1 MFLSIIC
8 YFYLIHN
15 KSIYTIL
22 YLDFIA
28 KFAMFDHLAATP
40 KTSKG
45 RLFKENNSDHNRSP
59 YERDRSRVIHSSSFR
74 KLKFKTQVFIESE
87 SDYYR
92 TRLTH
97 SLEVSQISRS
107 ICRLLKLNEDLG
119 ETVAL
124 AHDLGHPPFGHNGE
138 KALNIAMQNHGGF
151 NHNDQTLRVLTHI
164 EKRHPDFNGLN
175 LTWESLEGIVKH
187 NGIVLNKIPF
197 HTNLYNR
204 QHDLSLNKQPFLE
217 SQIAAISDDV
227 AYNNHD
233 VEDAIR
239 AGLLSID
246 QLKENVFFK
255 NIIIQLK
262 KEYKIIDDK
271 LLMFQVLRKSMS
283 IMIEDIYKQTNKNIF
298 NLNIK
303 SKEEF
308 QNYNNFIVTFSPIMT
323 SNSKDI
329 KSFLFENVYNHQN
342 LLDKR
347 KNVEKIISNLFEY
360 FYNSPNKLPNDWRH
374 INEPIERIICD
385 YISGMTDRYASR
397 LHKDLY
403 E

>member
-1 MFLSIIC
+1 
-8 YFYLIHN
+8 
-15 KSIYTIL
+15 
-22 YLDFIA
+22 
-28 KFAMFDHLAATP
+28 MFDHLAATP
-40 KTSKG
+40 ITSKG

>member
-1 MFLSIIC
+1 MF
-8 YFYLIHN
+8 N
-15 KSIYTIL
+15 
-22 YLDFIA
+22 
-28 KFAMFDHLAATP
+28 HLAASP
-40 KTSKG
+40 QSSKG
-45 RLFKENNSDHNRSP
+45 RLFKEIDSDHNRSP

-74 KLKFKTQVFIESE
+74 KLKYKTQVFIESE

-107 ICRLLKLNEDLG
+107 ICRLLGLNEDLG

-138 KALNIAMQNHGGF
+138 KALNIAMQDHGGF

-164 EKRHPDFNGLN
+164 EKRHPNFRGLN

-187 NGIVLNKIPF
+187 NGIVLNNIPF
-197 HTNLYNR
+197 HTNLYNNH
-204 QHDLSLNKQPFLE
+204 HDLYLNKQPFLE

-233 VEDAIR
+233 IEDAIR
-239 AGLLSID
+239 GGLLSID
-246 QLKENVFFK
+246 QLQENDFFQ
-255 NIIIQLK
+255 NIINQLK

-271 LLMFQVLRKSMS
+271 LLMYQALRKSMS
-283 IMIEDIYKQTNKNIF
+283 IMIEDIYKQTKNNILD
-298 NLNIK
+298 LNIK
-303 SKEEF
+303 TKEEF
-308 QNYNNFIVTFSPIMT
+308 QNCNNFVVTFSALMN
-323 SNSKDI
+323 SKSKDI
-329 KSFLFENVYNHQN
+329 KSFLFDNVYNHKN
-342 LLDKR
+342 LVDKR
-347 KNVEKIISNLFEY
+347 KNVEIIISNLFKY
-360 FYNSPNKLPNDWRH
+360 FYNFPNKLPNDWRNT
-374 INEPIERIICD
+374 NEPIERIICD

-397 LHKDLY
+397 LNKDLY

>member
-1 MFLSIIC
+1 MFE
-8 YFYLIHN
+8 
-15 KSIYTIL
+15 
-22 YLDFIA
+22 
-28 KFAMFDHLAATP
+28 HLAATP
-40 KTSKG
+40 QLSKG
-45 RLFKENNSDHNRSP
+45 RLFKETDTDHNRSP
-59 YERDRSRVIHSSSFR
+59 YERDRARVIHSSSFR
-74 KLKFKTQVFIESE
+74 KLKYKTQVFIESE

-138 KALNIAMQNHGGF
+138 KALNIAMKDHGGF

-187 NGIVLNKIPF
+187 NGIVLNNIPF
-197 HTNLYNR
+197 HTNLYNKK
-204 QHDLSLNKQPFLE
+204 HDLLLNKQPYLE

-246 QLKENVFFK
+246 QLKENDFFK
-255 NIIIQLK
+255 NIIIQLN
-262 KEYKIIDDK
+262 KEYEINDDK
-271 LLMFQVLRKSMS
+271 LLIFQVLRKSMS
-283 IMIEDIYKQTNKNIF
+283 LMIEDIYKQTNVNI
-298 NLNIK
+298 LHSNIK
-303 SKEEF
+303 TKEEF
-308 QNYNNFIVTFSPIMT
+308 HNYNNFIVTFSPLMN
-323 SNSKDI
+323 SKSKDI
-329 KSFLFENVYNHQN
+329 KSFLFDNVYNQQN

-347 KNVEKIISNLFEY
+347 QNVEKIISNLFKY
-360 FYNSPNKLPNDWRH
+360 FYNSPNKLPNDWQS

-397 LHKDLY
+397 LHEDLY

>member
-1 MFLSIIC
+1 
-8 YFYLIHN
+8 
-15 KSIYTIL
+15 
-22 YLDFIA
+22 
-28 KFAMFDHLAATP
+28 MFDHLATTP
-40 KTSKG
+40 ETSKG
-45 RLFKENNSDHNRSP
+45 RLFKENDSDHNRSP

-74 KLKFKTQVFIESE
+74 KLKYKTQVFIESE

-138 KALNIAMQNHGGF
+138 KALNMAMQDHGGF

-187 NGIVLNKIPF
+187 NGIVVSNIPF
-197 HTNLYNR
+197 HTNFYNNK
-204 QHDLSLNKQPFLE
+204 HDLLLNKQPFLE
-217 SQIAAISDDV
+217 SQIAAIADDV

-246 QLKENVFFK
+246 QLQENTFFN
-255 NIIIQLK
+255 NIINQLK
-262 KEYKIIDDK
+262 KEYTIIDDK

-283 IMIEDIYKQTNKNIF
+283 LMIEDIYNQTNKNI
-298 NLNIK
+298 LDLEIK
-303 SKEEF
+303 TKKDL
-308 QNYNNFIVTFSPIMT
+308 QNCNDFIVTFSPSMQ
-323 SNSKDI
+323 SKAKDI
-329 KSFLFENVYNHQN
+329 KSFLFNNVYNHQN

-347 KNVEKIISNLFEY
+347 QNVEKIISNLFKY
-360 FYNSPNKLPNDWRH
+360 FYKSPNKLPDDWRS
-374 INEPIERIICD
+374 INEPIERVICD
-385 YISGMTDRYASR
+385 YISGMTDRYASVSYTH
-397 LHKDLY
+397 LTLPTKA
-403 E
+403 

>member
-1 MFLSIIC
+1 
-8 YFYLIHN
+8 
-15 KSIYTIL
+15 
-22 YLDFIA
+22 
-28 KFAMFDHLAATP
+28 MFDHLAATP
-40 KTSKG
+40 ELSKG
-45 RLFKENNSDHNRSP
+45 RLFKEIDSDNNRSP

-74 KLKFKTQVFIESE
+74 KLKYKTQVFIESE

-138 KALNIAMQNHGGF
+138 KALNIAMQDHGGF

-187 NGIVLNKIPF
+187 NGIILNNVPF
-197 HTNLYNR
+197 HTNKYNEN
-204 QHDLSLNKQPFLE
+204 HNLSLTKQPFLE

-246 QLKENVFFK
+246 QLKENDFLK

-262 KEYKIIDDK
+262 K
-271 LLMFQVLRKSMS
+271 
-283 IMIEDIYKQTNKNIF
+283 
-298 NLNIK
+298 
-303 SKEEF
+303 
-308 QNYNNFIVTFSPIMT
+308 
-323 SNSKDI
+323 
-329 KSFLFENVYNHQN
+329 
-342 LLDKR
+342 
-347 KNVEKIISNLFEY
+347 
-360 FYNSPNKLPNDWRH
+360 
-374 INEPIERIICD
+374 
-385 YISGMTDRYASR
+385 
-397 LHKDLY
+397 
-403 E
+403 

>member
-1 MFLSIIC
+1 
-8 YFYLIHN
+8 
-15 KSIYTIL
+15 
-22 YLDFIA
+22 
-28 KFAMFDHLAATP
+28 MFDHLAATSEL
-40 KTSKG
+40 SKG
-45 RLFKENNSDHNRSP
+45 RLFKETDSVHNRSP
-59 YERDRSRVIHSSSFR
+59 YERDRSRVIHSNSFR
-74 KLKFKTQVFIESE
+74 KLKYKTQVFIESE

-138 KALNIAMQNHGGF
+138 KALNFAMQDHGGF

-187 NGIVLNKIPF
+187 NGIVFNNIPF

-204 QHDLSLNKQPFLE
+204 QHDLLLNKQPFLE

-233 VEDAIR
+233 IEDAIR

-246 QLKENVFFK
+246 QLQENVFFK

-271 LLMFQVLRKSMS
+271 LLMYQALRKSMS
-283 IMIEDIYKQTNKNIF
+283 IMIEDIYKQTNKNI
-298 NLNIK
+298 LDLKIK
-303 SKEEF
+303 TKEEF
-308 QNYNNFIVTFSPIMT
+308 QNYKNFIVTFSPLM
-323 SNSKDI
+323 SSKSKDI
-329 KSFLFENVYNHQN
+329 KSFLYDNVYNHQN

-347 KNVEKIISNLFEY
+347 QNVEIIISNLFKY
-360 FYNSPNKLPNDWRH
+360 FYNSPNKLPNDWRT
-374 INEPIERIICD
+374 INEPIERVICD

>member
-1 MFLSIIC
+1 
-8 YFYLIHN
+8 
-15 KSIYTIL
+15 
-22 YLDFIA
+22 
-28 KFAMFDHLAATP
+28 MFDHLAATP

-45 RLFKENNSDHNRSP
+45 RLFKENDSDHNRSP

-74 KLKFKTQVFIESE
+74 KLKYKTQVFIESE
-87 SDYYR
+87 SDYFR

-164 EKRHPDFNGLN
+164 EKRHPDYNGLN

-187 NGIVLNKIPF
+187 NGIILNNIPF
-197 HTNLYNR
+197 HTNVYNR
-204 QHDLSLNKQPFLE
+204 KHDLLLNNQPLLE

-283 IMIEDIYKQTNKNIF
+283 IMIEDIYQQTNQNIL
-298 NLNIK
+298 NLNIM

-308 QNYNNFIVTFSPIMT
+308 QNYSNFIVTFSPLMI
-323 SNSKDI
+323 SKSKDI

-347 KNVEKIISNLFEY
+347 KNVEKIISNLFKY
-360 FYNSPNKLPNDWRH
+360 FYNSPNKLPNDWRN

-397 LHKDLY
+397 LHKDLH

>member
-1 MFLSIIC
+1 
-8 YFYLIHN
+8 
-15 KSIYTIL
+15 
-22 YLDFIA
+22 
-28 KFAMFDHLAATP
+28 MFDHLATTP
-40 KTSKG
+40 ETSKG
-45 RLFKENNSDHNRSP
+45 RLFKENDSDHNRSP

-74 KLKFKTQVFIESE
+74 KLKYKTQVFIESE

-138 KALNIAMQNHGGF
+138 KALNIAMQDHGGF

-187 NGIVLNKIPF
+187 NGIVVSNIPF
-197 HTNLYNR
+197 HTNFYNNK
-204 QHDLSLNKQPFLE
+204 HDLLLNKQPFLE
-217 SQIAAISDDV
+217 SQIAAIADDV

-246 QLKENVFFK
+246 QLQENTFFN
-255 NIIIQLK
+255 NIINQIK
-262 KEYKIIDDK
+262 KEYTIIDDK

-283 IMIEDIYKQTNKNIF
+283 MMIQDIYNQTCKSII
-298 NLNIK
+298 NLQINTK
-303 SKEEF
+303 KEL
-308 QNYNNFIVTFSPIMT
+308 QS
-323 SNSKDI
+323 
-329 KSFLFENVYNHQN
+329 
-342 LLDKR
+342 
-347 KNVEKIISNLFEY
+347 
-360 FYNSPNKLPNDWRH
+360 
-374 INEPIERIICD
+374 
-385 YISGMTDRYASR
+385 A
-397 LHKDLY
+397 
-403 E
+403 

>member
-1 MFLSIIC
+1 
-8 YFYLIHN
+8 
-15 KSIYTIL
+15 
-22 YLDFIA
+22 
-28 KFAMFDHLAATP
+28 MFDHLAAIP
-40 KTSKG
+40 ENSKG
-45 RLFKENNSDHNRSP
+45 RLFKENDADYNRSP

-138 KALNIAMQNHGGF
+138 KALNLSMKDHGGF

-164 EKRHPDFNGLN
+164 EKRHPDFDGLN

-187 NGIVLNKIPF
+187 NGILLSNIPF
-197 HTNLYNR
+197 HTKLYNHK
-204 QHDLSLNKQPFLE
+204 HDLFLSKQPFLE
-217 SQIAAISDDV
+217 SQIAAISDDI

-246 QLKENVFFK
+246 QLQEDIFFNK
-255 NIIIQLK
+255 IINQLK
-262 KEYKIIDDK
+262 KEYNNIINDK

-283 IMIEDIYKQTNKNIF
+283 LMIEDVYNQTNQNI
-298 NLNIK
+298 LDLDIK
-303 SKEEF
+303 TNEDF
-308 QNYNNFIVTFSPIMT
+308 QNHNNFIVSFSPNMQ
-323 SNSKDI
+323 SKAKDI
-329 KSFLFENVYNHQN
+329 KSFLFDNVYNHQN
-342 LLDKR
+342 LIEKR
-347 KNVEKIISNLFEY
+347 QNVEKIISDLFKY
-360 FYNSPNKLPNDWRH
+360 FYNSPNKLPDDWRS
-374 INEPIERIICD
+374 IDEPIERIICD

>member
-1 MFLSIIC
+1 
-8 YFYLIHN
+8 
-15 KSIYTIL
+15 
-22 YLDFIA
+22 
-28 KFAMFDHLAATP
+28 MFDHLAATP
-40 KTSKG
+40 EFSRG
-45 RLFKENNSDHNRSP
+45 RLFKENDSDHTRSP

-74 KLKFKTQVFIESE
+74 KLKYKTQVFIESE

-107 ICRLLKLNEDLG
+107 ICRLLRLNEDLG

-138 KALNIAMQNHGGF
+138 KALNIAMQDHGGF

-164 EKRHPDFNGLN
+164 EKRHPDFRGLN

-187 NGIVLNKIPF
+187 NGIVINNTPF
-197 HTNLYNR
+197 HTNIYNNK
-204 QHDLSLNKQPFLE
+204 HDLLLSNQPFME

-246 QLKENVFFK
+246 QLQENIFFN
-255 NIIIQLK
+255 NIINQLK
-262 KEYKIIDDK
+262 KEYTIIDDK

-283 IMIEDIYKQTNKNIF
+283 LMIEDIYNQTKKNI
-298 NLNIK
+298 LDLDIK
-303 SKEEF
+303 TKEDL
-308 QNYNNFIVTFSPIMT
+308 QNYNNFVVTFSPSMK
-323 SNSKDI
+323 SKAKNI
-329 KSFLFENVYNHQN
+329 KSFLFDNVYNHQN
-342 LLDKR
+342 LVDKR
-347 KNVEKIISNLFEY
+347 QNVEKIISDLFKY
-360 FYNSPNKLPNDWRH
+360 FYNSPNKLPEDWRS
-374 INEPIERIICD
+374 INEPIERVICD